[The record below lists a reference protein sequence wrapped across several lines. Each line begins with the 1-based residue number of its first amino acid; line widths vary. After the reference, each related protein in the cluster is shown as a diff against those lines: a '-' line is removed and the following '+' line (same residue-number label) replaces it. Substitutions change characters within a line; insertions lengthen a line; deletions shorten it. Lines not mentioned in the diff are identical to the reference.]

1 MDLFLS
7 LCLET
12 RVGSLLRLLS
22 QYLSVLG
29 APVADITI
37 CFQDYEL
44 LMCSISMTLGTG
56 HAGHT
61 FVYAEIIHEMNLV
74 LQELLM
80 LGSLRVCASWDHLRG
95 HFLGCG
101 LGRYTRTVGMRLREG
116 TLELAVTTADKVPNL
131 REVL

>member
-7 LCLET
+7 LCLEA
-12 RVGSLLRLLS
+12 RVWPLLWLLS
-22 QYLSVLG
+22 HYLSVRG
-29 APVADITI
+29 APVPYVTI

-44 LMCSISMTLGTG
+44 LVCSISVALGTG
-56 HAGHT
+56 HTGHT
-61 FVYAEIIHEMNLV
+61 FVYAEIVHEMNLV

-101 LGRYTRTVGMRLREG
+101 LGRYTRTVSLLLREG
-116 TLELAVTTADKVPNL
+116 LLELAVTAADKVPNL